1 MTLKIMDV
9 TIRESTYIDN
19 VHLNEENA
27 IDIVKNLSASNI
39 DFIEI
44 GYISTKQNN
53 NPFKSCSPH

>member
-53 NPFKSCSPH
+53 NPFNINK

>member
-44 GYISTKQNN
+44 GYISTKQIIIHLNHA
-53 NPFKSCSPH
+53 PPH